1 MLTSKV
7 KCGVCTVSIH
17 GQTFRSCVCVCD
29 SNAKVELR
37 TDGSVRLRLRSWAD
51 DLFASTESQSAL
63 DVPFCA
69 AFDNTIFRSYLDA
82 T

>member
-7 KCGVCTVSIH
+7 KCGAVQCQSMARPSDRV
-17 GQTFRSCVCVCD
+17 CVCVIQTRRWNCG
-29 SNAKVELR
+29 R
-37 TDGSVRLRLRSWAD
+37 TVRLCVWATFLR
-51 DLFASTESQSAL
+51 AL
-63 DVPFCA
+63 VYVPFCA